1 MPGKPAIPTTILR
14 SPLGQVR
21 GLGSA
26 KSGSAHWWAQRLT
39 AMALLPLT
47 LWFVCALIRLA
58 GLPRAAVMH
67 WAAQPLVA
75 GLLIAL
81 VLTTFHHLQL
91 GLQAVIEDYVG
102 SEQTKL
108 ASLLVMKAAAILLAL
123 VAVISVVKLAVA
135 G

>member
-1 MPGKPAIPTTILR
+1 MPGKPATSAILR

-26 KSGSAHWWAQRLT
+26 RSGSAHWWAQRLT
-39 AMALLPLT
+39 AIALVPLS
-47 LWFVCALIRLA
+47 LWFVCAIIRLA

-91 GLQAVIEDYVG
+91 GLQAVIEDYVAG
-102 SEQTKL
+102 EHARL
-108 ASLLVMKAAAILLAL
+108 AWLVVMKAAVILLAL

>member
-1 MPGKPAIPTTILR
+1 MPGKPATSAILR

-26 KSGSAHWWAQRLT
+26 RCGSAHWWAQRLT
-39 AMALLPLT
+39 AIALVPLT
-47 LWFVCALIRLA
+47 LWFVGAVIRLA

-81 VLTTFHHLQL
+81 VLTTFHHMQL
-91 GLQAVIEDYVG
+91 GLQAVIDDYVAG
-102 SEQTKL
+102 EQSRL
-108 ASLLVMKAAAILLAL
+108 AYLLIIKAAAILLAL